1 MGEGGPKGRM
11 RVDLLP
17 SPAASRHPLPKGEGL
32 REKQVSIFEKR
43 LQTVFSLGFMILFP
57 EGQPTHRETFKEY
70 CSTGGYQPITRNI
83 LEEVMASGL
92 RGRGGAGFPVGKKW
106 SIAAETKADDRYVVC
121 NAGEDEPASFKDRI
135 LLEHR
140 PHLVLEGMI
149 LAARAISANRA
160 YLYLNETYDDC
171 FTRTTAAIDEASA
184 AGCMDGITITVHP
197 APTVYVAGEDSA
209 VLEVLEGKP
218 PKPRQKPPYPA
229 TAGLFGKP
237 TVVNNVETLANIP
250 LIVRQGGSWFRSYGT
265 PESPGTMIFCLSDEM
280 N

>member
-83 LEEVMASGL
+83 LDEVIASGL

-106 SIAAETKADDRYVVC
+106 SIAAETPADTRYVVC
-121 NAGEDEPASFKDRI
+121 NAGEDEPGSFKDRL

-140 PHLVLEGMI
+140 PHLVLEGLL
-149 LAARAISANRA
+149 LAARAIRA
-160 YLYLNETYDDC
+160 TEAFLYLNETYDEC
-171 FTRTTAAIDEASA
+171 HRRFSAAIEEVRPDVKL
-184 AGCMDGITITVHP
+184 TIHR

-209 VLEVLEGKP
+209 TLEVLEGKP

-229 TAGLFGKP
+229 TAGL
-237 TVVNNVETLANIP
+237 
-250 LIVRQGGSWFRSYGT
+250 
-265 PESPGTMIFCLSDEM
+265 
-280 N
+280 